1 MAIPP
6 TQASVERTFSALALV
21 LTSHRTNLGDEILEN
36 ILLVRLNHDLSINH
50 DKYSEIEVEVEPH
63 VGDINQELSDRSN

>member
-6 TQASVERTFSALALV
+6 TQTAVERVFSALALV

-36 ILLVRLNHDLSINH
+36 ILLVRLNHNLLSTSG
-50 DKYSEIEVEVEPH
+50 SEPNENVDTDDSQSH
-63 VGDINQELSDRSN
+63 